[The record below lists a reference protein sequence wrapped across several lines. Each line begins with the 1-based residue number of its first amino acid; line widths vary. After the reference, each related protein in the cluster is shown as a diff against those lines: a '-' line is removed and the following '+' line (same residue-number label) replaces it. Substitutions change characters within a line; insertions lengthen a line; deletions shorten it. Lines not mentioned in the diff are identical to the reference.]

1 MNKNET
7 NSRFKFL
14 WIDITFQKDEQKW
27 YRLVIIL
34 LALLT
39 MIIIFWKLKEW
50 TAPAI
55 AMEKLS
61 HFKFSTILSL
71 FKGRPQ

>member
-1 MNKNET
+1 MSEP

-14 WIDITFQKDEQKW
+14 WIDITFQKGEQKW

-34 LALLT
+34 LALIT
-39 MIIIFWKLKEW
+39 MIVIFWKLKEW

-55 AMEKLS
+55 ALEKLS
-61 HFKFSTILSL
+61 HFKLSNIISL
-71 FKGRPQ
+71 IKSKAH